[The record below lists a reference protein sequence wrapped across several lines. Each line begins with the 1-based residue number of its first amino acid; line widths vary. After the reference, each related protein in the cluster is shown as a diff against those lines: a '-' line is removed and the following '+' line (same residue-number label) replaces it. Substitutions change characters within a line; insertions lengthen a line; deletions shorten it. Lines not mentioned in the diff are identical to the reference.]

1 MRAGVLSDEQIITFL
16 NEKFI
21 NTWVPNAELGRIRSL
36 QEPIQNRR
44 IQEGKTFNKN
54 HELAQT
60 IIKGWKTGTKKGSP
74 VDCFVI
80 SPEFELMGRQ
90 LVNELDDDRKNR
102 GLPSEEAYFLS
113 YLNEAL
119 DGKQPGLGNVVL
131 TYQQPIHELTD
142 IIRTPSK
149 DDQNLTVVIIDATSC
164 KNGGVLIINIL
175 MGRDDAEG
183 AFYLLDGDY
192 ILPADREVPED
203 DSLAWTWGES
213 DETLQIKHSFDSGQY
228 FKLIATRYWDEDTPY
243 VNAFHAKISV
253 EENTQTG
260 PKIVLDKEQ
269 PKQKVLDTFRAPG
282 HGNQDYTV
290 VNIDALAFDNGGTLT
305 IKIQVGSAKAS
316 GSFDLFGE
324 DIKLPTKGTP
334 MEALSSAWGIEP
346 GSKGTITHSF
356 EKGKVFKLGATGDWF
371 SKKGDINAFHAII
384 SVEEN

>member
-1 MRAGVLSDEQIITFL
+1 MRAGVLSAEQIITFL

-21 NTWVPNAELGRIRSL
+21 NTWIPNSELGRIRSL
-36 QEPIQNRR
+36 REPIQKRR
-44 IQEGKTFNKN
+44 VQEGKSFNTN
-54 HELAQT
+54 HELAQA

-90 LVNELDDDRKNR
+90 LVNDLDDDRRTR
-102 GLPSEEAYFLS
+102 GLPSEEAYYLSFL
-113 YLNEAL
+113 NAAL
-119 DGKQPGLGNVVL
+119 DGRQPGLGNIVL
-131 TYQQPIHELTD
+131 TSEDSLHEVSD
-142 IIRTPSK
+142 VIRTPSENN
-149 DDQNLTVVIIDATSC
+149 QNLTIIMIDASSCNNGGTLIID
-164 KNGGVLIINIL
+164 IL

-192 ILPADREVPED
+192 ILSTDREISDE
-203 DSLAWTWGES
+203 DSLARTWGES

-243 VNAFHAKISV
+243 INAFHAKISV

-290 VNIDALAFDNGGTLT
+290 VNINALAFANGGTLT
-305 IKIQVGSAKAS
+305 IRIQVGNAKAS
-316 GSFDLFGE
+316 GSFDLFDE

-334 MEALSSAWGIEP
+334 KEALSSAWGIEP
-346 GSKGTITHSF
+346 GNIGTITHSLR
-356 EKGKVFKLGATGDWF
+356 KVKSSNLEPQVTG
-371 SKKGDINAFHAII
+371 
-384 SVEEN
+384 SVGRETSTHFLQQYL